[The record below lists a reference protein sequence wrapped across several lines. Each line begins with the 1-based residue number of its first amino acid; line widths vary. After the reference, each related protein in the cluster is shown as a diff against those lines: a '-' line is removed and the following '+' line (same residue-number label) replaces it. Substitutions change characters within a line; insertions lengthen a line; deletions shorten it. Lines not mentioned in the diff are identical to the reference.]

1 MKVSGGYWIRR
12 QELAGL
18 FTKIHHDR
26 PGLGHGEGLS
36 ARTPGIDQGRYARSR
51 VDLQVVSGLLVA
63 LAEIEHMD
71 FARNATLI
79 DRDRGTLP
87 VASAS
92 GVKLHISRS
101 LIG

>member
-1 MKVSGGYWIRR
+1 
-12 QELAGL
+12 
-18 FTKIHHDR
+18 
-26 PGLGHGEGLS
+26 
-36 ARTPGIDQGRYARSR
+36 
-51 VDLQVVSGLLVA
+51 
-63 LAEIEHMD
+63 MD

-87 VASAS
+87 IASAS